1 MLPTEAPTQLAA
13 ERVVKRGAKVAD
25 QRGTDARRWLVIGGL
40 AAALAASS
48 SLASWRQNHA
58 LLINTTQSLPNW
70 AFWIDKHRVPQR
82 GDFVV
87 FAPAQTPLIT
97 AHFGKVSP
105 PFAKRVY
112 GMPGDVVS
120 REGNVVRINGAEVA
134 RLKPASSRGEPLAPG
149 PIGRIPE
156 HCYYVGTAHKD
167 GLDSRYADIG
177 FVCANR
183 IIGTGDSVL

>member
-1 MLPTEAPTQLAA
+1 MLPETDSPTEASLVAPTARVNYVKRWLAIGALAA
-13 ERVVKRGAKVAD
+13 M
-25 QRGTDARRWLVIGGL
+25 
-40 AAALAASS
+40 LAASS
-48 SLASWRQNHA
+48 SLVSWRDEHA

-87 FAPAQTPLIT
+87 FSAPQTPLIT
-97 AHFGKVSP
+97 AHFGSSSP

-120 REGNVVRINGAEVA
+120 RQGDVVRINGAEVA
-134 RLKPASSRGEPLAPG
+134 RLKPASSRGEALKPG
-149 PIGRIPE
+149 PTGRIPD
-156 HCYYVGTAHKD
+156 HCYYLGTAHKD

-177 FVCANR
+177 FVCSGR
-183 IIGTGDSVL
+183 IIGTGDSLL

>member
-1 MLPTEAPTQLAA
+1 MLPETEAPIDASHEPPKT
-13 ERVVKRGAKVAD
+13 RVNH
-25 QRGTDARRWLVIGGL
+25 ARRWFAIGAL
-40 AAALAASS
+40 AATLAASS
-48 SLASWRQNHA
+48 SLASWSDSHA

-87 FAPAQTPLIT
+87 FAPPQTPLIT
-97 AHFGKVSP
+97 AHFGPASP

-120 REGNVVRINGAEVA
+120 REGGVVRINGAEVA
-134 RLKPASSRGEPLAPG
+134 RLKPTSSRGETLEPG
-149 PIGRIPE
+149 PTGRIPE
-156 HCYYVGTAHKD
+156 HCYYLGTAHKD

-177 FVCANR
+177 FVCRAR
-183 IIGTGDSVL
+183 IIGTGDSLL

>member
-13 ERVVKRGAKVAD
+13 ERVAKRGTKVAD
-25 QRGTDARRWLVIGGL
+25 RLGTDARRWLVIGGL

-58 LLINTTQSLPNW
+58 ILINTTQSLPNW

-134 RLKPASSRGEPLAPG
+134 RLKPTSSRGEPLAPG
-149 PIGRIPE
+149 PVGRIPE
-156 HCYYVGTAHKD
+156 RCYYLGTAHKD

-177 FVCANR
+177 FVCANQ

>member
-1 MLPTEAPTQLAA
+1 MLPETDSPTEAALVPPTA
-13 ERVVKRGAKVAD
+13 RVNYAK
-25 QRGTDARRWLVIGGL
+25 RWLVIGAL
-40 AAALAASS
+40 AATLAASS
-48 SLASWRQNHA
+48 SLASWRDEHA

-87 FAPAQTPLIT
+87 FSAPQTPLIT
-97 AHFGKVSP
+97 AHFGSSSP

-120 REGNVVRINGAEVA
+120 RQGNVVRINGAEVA
-134 RLKPASSRGEPLAPG
+134 RLKPASSRGEALKPG
-149 PIGRIPE
+149 PTGRSPE
-156 HCYYVGTAHKD
+156 HCYYLGTAHKD

-177 FVCANR
+177 FVCSGR
-183 IIGTGDSVL
+183 IIGTGDSLL

>member
-13 ERVVKRGAKVAD
+13 ERVAKRGAKAAD
-25 QRGTDARRWLVIGGL
+25 RRGTDARRWLVIGGL

-48 SLASWRQNHA
+48 SLASWRDEHA
-58 LLINTTQSLPNW
+58 ILINTTQSLPNW

-87 FAPAQTPLIT
+87 FKAPQTPLIT

-120 REGNVVRINGAEVA
+120 REGNVVRINGTEVA

-149 PIGRIPE
+149 PVGRIPE
-156 HCYYVGTAHKD
+156 RCYYLGTAHKD